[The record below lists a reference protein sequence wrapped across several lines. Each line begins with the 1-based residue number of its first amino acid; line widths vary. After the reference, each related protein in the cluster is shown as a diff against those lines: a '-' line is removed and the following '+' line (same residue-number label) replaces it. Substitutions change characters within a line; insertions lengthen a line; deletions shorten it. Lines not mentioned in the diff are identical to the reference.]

1 MSFIAIFMS
10 LDCLLTLHL
19 SGACKSHFFV
29 ISLDQISRIE
39 GDLVIWSYYRLP
51 LRNLSIFLHQ
61 AFFLEIYICA
71 VVQQI

>member
-1 MSFIAIFMS
+1 MVKTQMAMVMTKIVLSMTIF
-10 LDCLLTLHL
+10 
-19 SGACKSHFFV
+19 
-29 ISLDQISRIE
+29 LDQISRIE